1 MTDQK
6 ALIVKLALIYHHTGS
21 WDKALIE
28 YEKILAFDP
37 NDWNAHASVAEMCS
51 KKGDLDRAY
60 REYEVAVR
68 GFLKDKNTKKAA
80 ACYREMADLIQR
92 SIEPQD
98 QEKATQLYQGILEHM
113 PDQVEAILNLR
124 DLKLRHNETEEA
136 VKLTL
141 RLGDV
146 YNRLDYVEKCEAEY
160 TKATQLDPSNEEAK
174 RKLETLRREIDQMKG
189 SGSA

>member
-1 MTDQK
+1 
-6 ALIVKLALIYHHTGS
+6 
-21 WDKALIE
+21 
-28 YEKILAFDP
+28 
-37 NDWNAHASVAEMCS
+37 
-51 KKGDLDRAY
+51 
-60 REYEVAVR
+60 
-68 GFLKDKNTKKAA
+68 
-80 ACYREMADLIQR
+80 
-92 SIEPQD
+92 
-98 QEKATQLYQGILEHM
+98 M